1 LTQTMEKFVV
11 RLNEGGELWLMPWS
25 VPRKGTGERVI
36 EIEAGFKKRF
46 DDAAREWM
54 RVQDTLRCF
63 YEAGQK
69 ETK

>member
-1 LTQTMEKFVV
+1 
-11 RLNEGGELWLMPWS
+11 MPWS